1 MEFRMKKRGTTSP
14 ECIIRMVAIL
24 VDIGG
29 THARFA
35 SLENGVIVNPQRLP
49 VADFSSFEAALQS
62 YRKDPCDLLI
72 ATAAHP
78 DEKSIWRFVNNN
90 KWIIDPEA
98 LRKTGWG
105 IKTIIND
112 FAGSAWG
119 ALADD
124 RLVVLREGRAD
135 PKSPR
140 AIIGPGTG
148 LGLAYMIPLSGGTW
162 HVQQTMGAH
171 MAAAALT
178 DEQRGI
184 MNLMR
189 GLYGGNHAVTYE
201 DVASGRALPVLHR
214 AVCAQNGSQP
224 TFTDAKGL
232 LLNAGDAD
240 VKQTLRLFHEF
251 LGLFAHN
258 IVVTGHAYGGLY
270 VDGGITH
277 RLDEAGLF
285 DFPTFAKF
293 MAPAVTSVVR
303 ERLETTPVYLI
314 NKPFAALRGLA
325 EIAKNGA

>member
-1 MEFRMKKRGTTSP
+1 MKKRVTTSP
-14 ECIIRMVAIL
+14 ECIIRMAAIL
-24 VDIGG
+24 IDIGG

-35 SLENGVIVNPQRLP
+35 SLENGAIVNPQRLP
-49 VADFSSFEAALQS
+49 VAEFLDFESALQS
-62 YRKDPCDLLI
+62 YCKAPSTLLI

-78 DEKSIWRFVNNN
+78 DEKGIWRFVNNN
-90 KWIIDPEA
+90 KWIIDPET
-98 LRKTGWG
+98 LRKAGWDV
-105 IKTIIND
+105 KTIIND

-124 RLVVLREGRAD
+124 SLVVLREGRAD
-135 PKSPR
+135 PKAPR

-148 LGLAYMIPLSGGTW
+148 LGLAYMIPLPGGKW

-171 MAAAALT
+171 MAAAAPT
-178 DEQRGI
+178 DEQCAVMKLVQGI
-184 MNLMR
+184 H
-189 GLYGGNHAVTYE
+189 GAGHVVTYE
-201 DVASGRALPVLHR
+201 DVASGRALPVLYKAVCMKNGTR
-214 AVCAQNGSQP
+214 AV
-224 TFTDAKGL
+224 FTDAKSL
-232 LLNAGDAD
+232 LLNAEDAD

-285 DFPTFAKF
+285 DFPTFATF
-293 MAPAVTSVVR
+293 MAPAVTTVVR
-303 ERLETTPVYLI
+303 QRLESTPVYLV